1 MFRSDLLQRKGI
13 KSKAFLCCFYQ
24 SSNHHHYKLQ
34 VDDYEFLK
42 NQLLFSFSTQSRAC
56 QSRHLEN

>member
-1 MFRSDLLQRKGI
+1 
-13 KSKAFLCCFYQ
+13 
-24 SSNHHHYKLQ
+24 